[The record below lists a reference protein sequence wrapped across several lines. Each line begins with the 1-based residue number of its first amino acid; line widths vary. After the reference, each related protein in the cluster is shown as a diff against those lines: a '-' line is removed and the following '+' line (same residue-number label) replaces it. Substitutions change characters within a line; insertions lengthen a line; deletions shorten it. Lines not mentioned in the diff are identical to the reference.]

1 MLSSNKQ
8 EINRERP
15 VRSRKS
21 SEPERSTKTSYIQ
34 TEKKQ
39 QVYNCIRRA
48 DNPTSRLSSKPNCEK
63 PQREMEQLRKGRRL
77 ILFPLPFQGHINPM
91 LELANILHLKGFSVT
106 IIQTNYNSLNP
117 SNHPHFTFHSIH
129 IGLSKSGTSTKDP
142 LLLLSR
148 LNAKSREPFQEC
160 LAMLLSDVSKEPV
173 ACLITDSVYDFT
185 QSVAESLKLPMIMLR
200 TGSASSFAIYAAF
213 PLLREKGYL
222 PKQGELLE
230 SSGISLFL

>member
-1 MLSSNKQ
+1 
-8 EINRERP
+8 
-15 VRSRKS
+15 
-21 SEPERSTKTSYIQ
+21 
-34 TEKKQ
+34 
-39 QVYNCIRRA
+39 
-48 DNPTSRLSSKPNCEK
+48 
-63 PQREMEQLRKGRRL
+63 MEQLRKGRRL

-91 LELANILHLKGFSVT
+91 LELANILHLKGFSIT

-142 LLLLSR
+142 LLLLSL
-148 LNAKSREPFQEC
+148 LNAKSREPFREC

-185 QSVAESLKLPMIMLR
+185 QSVVESLKLPMILLR

-213 PLLREKGYL
+213 PLLRENGYL
-222 PKQGELLE
+222 PKQGELL
-230 SSGISLFL
+230 LTRV